1 MKTLSPFRRRG
12 MIAILFLSF
21 GFLIFSYLVIT
32 GQVASKT
39 TFVGKEGLDTSLGGQ
54 NYQRVLFYYH
64 LAGTYALD
72 DALLQHAAAGG
83 QRLGDECKVA
93 GYTLWASEHC
103 TFHVEDVDDSFLKF
117 FDEAFHQHLSRVSP
131 LLGVDVTFPPSYHS
145 SLDSHALHL
154 ISDKPLIFS
163 ALNKT
168 YSFPLAVNVLSPF
181 ESYFSSYRQSVA
193 KLEAQRECMIHQR
206 EGSGNYSSCFAYP
219 LWNVTQEGNSLLFDV
234 PPGQEFSPN
243 IGIRFA
249 ISLNSLEELHFLDTE
264 YFHV

>member
-131 LLGVDVTFPPSYHS
+131 LLGVGLSNTQVLVPD
-145 SLDSHALHL
+145 ALQFEVADT
-154 ISDKPLIFS
+154 SDMRKEFQGNWFGVVRPKL
-163 ALNKT
+163 AWKT
-168 YSFPLAVNVLSPF
+168 ERL
-181 ESYFSSYRQSVA
+181 R
-193 KLEAQRECMIHQR
+193 H
-206 EGSGNYSSCFAYP
+206 
-219 LWNVTQEGNSLLFDV
+219 
-234 PPGQEFSPN
+234 
-243 IGIRFA
+243 
-249 ISLNSLEELHFLDTE
+249 DTA
-264 YFHV
+264 